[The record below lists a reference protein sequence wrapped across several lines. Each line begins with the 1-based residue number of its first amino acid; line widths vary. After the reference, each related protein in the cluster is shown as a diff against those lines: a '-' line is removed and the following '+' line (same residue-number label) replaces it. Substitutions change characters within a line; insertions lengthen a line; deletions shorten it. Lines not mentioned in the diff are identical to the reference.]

1 MLLSRALGL
10 SAQILRERE
19 GYYTVLERC
28 QRGDLDGT
36 NWLIWFLEQLI
47 AAAQLNQA
55 VIEAVRQKAAFWWQH
70 RHSGFNARQQKL
82 LNRLLDAEPEGFSGA
97 LSLRKAIGLTR
108 TSRATAWRDLA
119 DLVAKQALE
128 PIGAGRSSAYRIR
141 WPG

>member
-1 MLLSRALGL
+1 VLLSRALGL

-55 VIEAVRQKAAFWWQH
+55 VIAAVRQKAAFWWQH

-82 LNRLLDAEPEGFSGA
+82 LNRLLDAEPEGFSGG
-97 LSLRKAIGLTR
+97 LSLRKAIGLTHA
-108 TSRATAWRDLA
+108 SRATAWRDLA